1 MIPSDAMNRC
11 PRLCYFKVL
20 GRPTSNVL
28 CETLVD
34 EYSGD
39 ATIKGIP
46 TKWRFDDA
54 WATGTYMSRPVAL
67 ITGGGRG
74 IGAATS
80 KRLAKDGYDVL
91 LTYNTSSKPAE
102 MVVEEIRDGGD
113 DALAVKVDC
122 SDTGEVGLLGI
133 HPWMARGIDVLV
145 LNHGSYERV
154 SADELTI
161 EMLRRTMMTNFE
173 GAVSVWK
180 AVQPHLTSD
189 ARMVVVGSQLGTKGS
204 PHGADYSASK
214 AALSTWARSL
224 AQAVGPEGKR
234 VNVLAPGFVDT
245 AILAGDSKEKRD
257 QREQQVPLK
266 RVGTP
271 EDMAGTISFLVGQ
284 DSKYITGAI
293 LHVNGGLYLP

>member
-1 MIPSDAMNRC
+1 MER
-11 PRLCYFKVL
+11 
-20 GRPTSNVL
+20 
-28 CETLVD
+28 
-34 EYSGD
+34 
-39 ATIKGIP
+39 
-46 TKWRFDDA
+46 WRFHDG
-54 WATGTYMSRPVAL
+54 WLLGVSMSRPVAL

-80 KRLAKDGYDVL
+80 KRLAEDGYDIL

-102 MVVEEIRDGGD
+102 MIVQEIRSAGW

-122 SDTGEVGLLGI
+122 ADSGEVGLLAI
-133 HPWMARGIDVLV
+133 HPWMARGIDVLI
-145 LNHGSYERV
+145 LNHGSYERIA
-154 SADELTI
+154 ADEMTL
-161 EMLRRTMMTNFE
+161 ENLRTTMATNFE
-173 GAVSVWK
+173 GSVAVWK
-180 AVQPHLTSD
+180 AVQPHLTPT

-234 VNVLAPGFVDT
+234 VNILAPGFVDT
-245 AILAGDSKEKRD
+245 AILAGDSNEKRAA
-257 QREQQVPLK
+257 REEQVPLK

-271 EDMAGTISFLVGQ
+271 EDMAGTISFLVGE
-284 DSKYITGAI
+284 DSKYITGSI